1 MIVTKKKIMRGKV
14 VSDKMEKTVVV
25 EVERL
30 TRHPFYEKV
39 IRKSTRLF
47 VDNPRNQAKTG
58 DEVEVIET
66 RPLSKLKRWRLLKI
80 LSQDLL
86 GKKGN
91 R

>member
-1 MIVTKKKIMRGKV
+1 MRVVKKKMIRGKV

-30 TRHPFYEKV
+30 TRHPFYGKV
-39 IRKSTRLF
+39 IRKSTRF
-47 VDNPRNQAKTG
+47 FADNPQNQAKTG
-58 DEVEVIET
+58 DEVEIIET

-86 GKKGN
+86 GRKGN